1 MKIKGES
8 SKNFGRRWLTII
20 LSVIGGIFLLGIGFA
35 SIFSTQFISA
45 VGRFLKGISAVYD
58 KVVTFIIYAIGYL
71 VQILAYIYQW
81 IINLFHHG
89 KPPEPPQTVVPGD
102 LNNPKGTKQLIIS
115 PELMLI
121 LKWTILALVLL
132 AVLFLII
139 RAVRR
144 RHRIQTRDDLE
155 EEHESLWSWGGFKSD
170 IILFFKM
177 LFQRFKRKAK
187 PVTAAVALNW
197 QPEED
202 IKRRLSIR
210 EIYQHL
216 LWQGARLRIP
226 REDYETP
233 SEYARRLGTLRAG
246 RQRTIERNHGFVH
259 RCPLWGKADRG

>member
-1 MKIKGES
+1 
-8 SKNFGRRWLTII
+8 
-20 LSVIGGIFLLGIGFA
+20 
-35 SIFSTQFISA
+35 

-58 KVVTFIIYAIGYL
+58 KIVTSIIYAIGYFA
-71 VQILAYIYQW
+71 QILAYIYWW
-81 IINLFHHG
+81 IVRLFHHG
-89 KPPEPPQTVVPGD
+89 KPSEPPQMVVPGD

-144 RHRIQTRDDLE
+144 RRRIQTRDDLE
-155 EEHESLWSWGGFKSD
+155 EEHESLWSWSGFKSD

-177 LFQRFKRKAK
+177 LFQRFRPK
-187 PVTAAVALNW
+187 PKLVTADVTLNW

-216 LWQGARLRIP
+216 LWQGERLIIP

-233 SEYARRLGTLRAG
+233 SEYARRLGTFAPEG
-246 RQRTIERNHGFVH
+246 RE
-259 RCPLWGKADRG
+259 PLNEITSLYIDVRYGEHQMEDKRIDDANSNWGKLLNILKGPESK